1 MDYAETESWRKGGN
15 VQVGQVKLFGGPLR
29 NIPKSLS
36 WSTVPKKMRK
46 CLWGTSAKRTG
57 VCFLFAYLK
66 KEVICSYSS
75 MQTFELK
82 YP

>member
-1 MDYAETESWRKGGN
+1 M
-15 VQVGQVKLFGGPLR
+15 
-29 NIPKSLS
+29 
-36 WSTVPKKMRK
+36 PKKMRK
-46 CLWGTSAKRTG
+46 CLWGISAKRTG

-75 MQTFELK
+75 MQKFELK

>member
-1 MDYAETESWRKGGN
+1 
-15 VQVGQVKLFGGPLR
+15 
-29 NIPKSLS
+29 
-36 WSTVPKKMRK
+36 MRK

-75 MQTFELK
+75 MQKFELK
-82 YP
+82 YPELRFCST